1 MPDGQPGTQSTGGS
15 VATNQMQ
22 QFSLPQLQAAAVS
35 AMGGQSALANPYGA
49 TGMGASGFVWL
60 GPSTGAKPGSKP
72 LIPGATYDHVAQPV
86 SVQAAIDNFD
96 LLPSAQLAE
105 LGAIGAERNGGKVP
119 SLSELKTLYTSLVT
133 TAGAMQ
139 RSTQQYVSIFDI
151 GRQQN
156 TRLAD
161 AGLLKH
167 AGSGGVS
174 SRVNLTNPT
183 DAKVLV
189 DNALQQYLGRDAT
202 KEEQSAFYKAL
213 QGQERIN
220 PTVSTQASTSGG
232 LNTQEVA
239 KEYAQSRPDY
249 AEYTTDTKF
258 RTYLMSAIT
267 ADPTQGMRSGL

>member
-1 MPDGQPGTQSTGGS
+1 MMSIQPGTQSTGGS

-22 QFSLPQLQAAAVS
+22 QFTIDQLRASAPAAF
-35 AMGGQSALANPYGA
+35 GGQSSVANPYGIIG
-49 TGMGASGFVWL
+49 TGASGYVWL

-72 LIPGATYDHVAQPV
+72 LIPGATFDHVAQPV
-86 SVQAAIDNFD
+86 PVETAINNFD
-96 LLPSAQLAE
+96 LLPSGQLAE
-105 LGAIGAERNGGKVP
+105 LGAIGAARNGGKVP
-119 SLSELKTLYTSLVT
+119 SLSELKTLYTNLVT
-133 TAGAMQ
+133 TAGALQ
-139 RSTQQYVSIFDI
+139 QTTQQYMSIFDI
-151 GRQQN
+151 GHQQN
-156 TRLAD
+156 TRLAE
-161 AGLLKH
+161 AGLLKD
-167 AGSGGVS
+167 ASSGVS

-213 QGQERIN
+213 QGQERTN
-220 PTVSTQASTSGG
+220 PQVTTKTSSSGG
-232 LNTQEVA
+232 VNTQEIA
-239 KEYAQSRPDY
+239 KEYAQARPDY